1 MESQQTDLP
10 MNPNSYFRS
19 KAYSVEQGVNPLVAA
34 AAPIFTFVSQC
45 RRLQPETD
53 LVQLQQNLYHEI
65 SAFESHARN
74 KNYRSQH
81 VLAARFALC
90 AFLDEALS
98 RVHQIGGEKWHQHA
112 LLPLFHGENDGK
124 REFYVILEHAT
135 GSPTTAIDLLE
146 LLYVCL
152 SLGFEGQYSQNDQ
165 GVIIR
170 ENIVNNLYQTIREV
184 RGDIN
189 KSIKVPAD
197 PQQETR
203 QTSWYKNVSLTLFLT
218 LVFSLATFGT
228 GYFVL
233 QHKSGKLAQIIS
245 GLTHAPEKITHVVLP
260 EPTALDDAFIAAPS
274 TKCRRCNL

>member
-34 AAPIFTFVSQC
+34 AAPIFTFVSQS
-45 RRLQPETD
+45 RRLQQDTD

-90 AFLDEALS
+90 AFIDEALS
-98 RVHQIGGEKWHQHA
+98 RCHQLGTDKWNEHA

-124 REFYVILEHAT
+124 REFYVILEHAS
-135 GSPTTAIDLLE
+135 GDPKRAIDLLE
-146 LLYVCL
+146 LLYLCL
-152 SLGFEGQYSQNDQ
+152 SLGFEGQYANNEQ
-165 GVIIR
+165 GTIIR
-170 ENIVNNLYQTIREV
+170 ENIVNNLYQTIRDV

-189 KSIKVPAD
+189 KSIKVAAEAQNIVQKTP
-197 PQQETR
+197 
-203 QTSWYKNVSLTLFLT
+203 WLKNLSFTLALT
-218 LVFSLATFGT
+218 LVLTTVTWGA
-228 GYFVL
+228 GYWTL
-233 QHKSGKLAQIIS
+233 QQKSGHLAQVIS
-245 GLTHAPEKITHVVLP
+245 GLVHIPIKNTHVVLP
-260 EPTALDDAFIAAPS
+260 EPSTLDDAFIAAPA